1 MKRLLFIL
9 FAVGFSF
16 HSSAQECHESGPEVH
31 GMAPIGVMNGHM
43 HSKGHFM
50 ASYRFMQMGMG
61 GVSSQGN
68 EVSSDQLLMKY
79 MMAPVQMHMQ
89 MHMLGV
95 MYAPIERVTVGVM
108 TSYQRRDMSMLVRRT
123 HSEGMGGT
131 VGMTMEPTEYLMTN
145 GGFGDTRLVGLI
157 RLTKSAAHCLHA
169 IVGVQMPTGS
179 IDAMDQMHPV
189 LPYAMQLGSGSIEAV
204 TGLNYSYIGPH
215 ILFGGQLN
223 ASLPINENSNGYLVG
238 TFHDANLWVSR
249 KLVHWLSSS
258 ARLNWRIE
266 SGVRGVEPR
275 LNPMMSPTSMG
286 GNQANHGA
294 DALIGLNAKPFER
307 WRVGLEGGVPIYQ
320 WNKGEAMNRSW
331 LVQAGV
337 QCMLSH

>member
-1 MKRLLFIL
+1 MNLARKCMEWL
-9 FAVGFSF
+9 S
-16 HSSAQECHESGPEVH
+16 
-31 GMAPIGVMNGHM
+31 IGVMNGHM

-95 MYAPIERVTVGVM
+95 MYAPIERVTVGGDDFL
-108 TSYQRRDMSMLVRRT
+108 YQRRDMSMLVRRT

-215 ILFGGQLN
+215 ILFGGQWN

-307 WRVGLEGGVPIYQ
+307 WRVGLEGRGSNLSMEQ
-320 WNKGEAMNRSW
+320 RGSNESKLACSGRCAMHAFALNPLKTSP
-331 LVQAGV
+331 
-337 QCMLSH
+337 